1 MNTLQKTIALIGL
14 CTLSACTTHNKVD
27 NSPYSDKFIKSSFY
41 RGHAML
47 EKGKDCNDALKH
59 FQYGIDNNEFPEIS
73 ILYYDYC
80 TKSLTSTSHYFY
92 ISYTEIQ
99 SGQTAEWYQSGVSE
113 DEFIW
118 INNQA
123 DQGGVVEQYAKAQM
137 LFNGH
142 MLDKDADSALYYL
155 TQSAFNGY
163 GRAQMQL
170 AIALLDIDEQ
180 QNALLWFEK
189 ASQNDYPGAA
199 EMLDGLKLILD
210 K

>member
-1 MNTLQKTIALIGL
+1 MFEQ
-14 CTLSACTTHNKVD
+14 
-27 NSPYSDKFIKSSFY
+27 
-41 RGHAML
+41 
-47 EKGKDCNDALKH
+47 GKDCSDALKH

-80 TKSLTSTSHYFY
+80 TKSLNSTSHNFY
-92 ISYTEIQ
+92 ISFTAIQ
-99 SGQTAEWYQSGVSE
+99 SGRTEESYLSGVSK

-123 DQGGVVEQYAKAQM
+123 EQGGVVEQYAKAQM

-155 TQSAFNGY
+155 TKSALNGY

-170 AIALLDIDEQ
+170 AISLLDIDEQ

-189 ASQNDYPGAA
+189 ASQSEYPGAA